1 MIHLVYILFL
11 VIVLFL
17 ANCAGNWF
25 NMKRANSGQVMLE
38 KLRGQKG
45 ENSSE
50 STQNMQQQTSDN
62 QEGVEPAHVNTKDAS
77 YGDENFENSSSS
89 NETQS
94 KDREEPLFVKV
105 KYTSL
110 GEIETRKMQ
119 AIPYGI
125 WKKLKKLLCN
135 SMVMDKAMTMA
146 QTYL

>member
-62 QEGVEPAHVNTKDAS
+62 QEGVEPAHVNTNDAS
-77 YGDENFENSSSS
+77 YGDDNFETSSNS

-105 KYTSL
+105 KGKSN
-110 GEIETRKMQ
+110 
-119 AIPYGI
+119 IPLASICYYVFTFNT
-125 WKKLKKLLCN
+125 LLLVHNCR
-135 SMVMDKAMTMA
+135 
-146 QTYL
+146 YLFRRN